1 MLKIIFID
9 TVTTGMN
16 PEKCCIQRIGGILT
30 ENGEE
35 KKRFEIRARPYPGAR
50 ISDQSLWICGETRSS
65 ILRYPDSADA
75 FKSLMEIVDGFINVR
90 NPKDKAYI
98 AGFNASA
105 FDAPFLREWFRK
117 EGNERFRDYFHV
129 QTLDLMTLSA
139 FHLLEKRER
148 MTDFLL
154 ESVAREL
161 GVNVPGGD
169 NYDCITNARTC
180 VNMFSKIREMEGLS
194 AFRCETESAVI
205 KKNF

>member
-1 MLKIIFID
+1 MNRGEHINIF
-9 TVTTGMN
+9 
-16 PEKCCIQRIGGILT
+16 
-30 ENGEE
+30 
-35 KKRFEIRARPYPGAR
+35 PY
-50 ISDQSLWICGETRSS
+50 Q
-65 ILRYPDSADA
+65 DSADA

-194 AFRCETESAVI
+194 AFRCETESSVI